1 MTSRDLIGLV
11 YNARVAEAPG
21 LLKALA
27 DSLGLKGRCWLSS
40 AMEVEKEWDKLGST
54 SLVVVAGGDGTIL
67 RTVRVI
73 APFAIPIVGINMGRV
88 GFMTELRV
96 EEAAEKLPVYLDGD
110 LSAGSRGT
118 PSTGSRGT
126 LSTSS
131 RGTLRVEE
139 RMMLQATI
147 AAGSEQEPHLT
158 LHALNDVVIGRGTV
172 AHLMDISAS
181 VDGVPLTSYR
191 ADAVI
196 VATATGS
203 TGYALSAGGPI
214 IYPEAQVMM
223 VQPVAAHTGM
233 RMGLMLPGD
242 SVIELRAADDHPAM
256 LSVDGFTD
264 ATLSPNDRV
273 TVRRSPYTARFLR
286 ANPATVFYSALTRR
300 LGLSPRR
307 EPP

>member
-1 MTSRDLIGLV
+1 MTSRDLVGLV
-11 YNARVAEAPG
+11 YNARLAEAPG
-21 LLKALA
+21 LLKMLA
-27 DSLGLKGRCWLSS
+27 DSLGLRGRCWLSS
-40 AMEVEKEWDKLGST
+40 AMEVEKEWDNLGST

-88 GFMTELRV
+88 GFMSELRV
-96 EEAAEKLPVYLDGD
+96 EEAAEKLPVYLDGGF
-110 LSAGSRGT
+110 SAG
-118 PSTGSRGT
+118 
-126 LSTSS
+126 S

-139 RMMLQATI
+139 RMMLQATV
-147 AAGSEQEPHLT
+147 AAGSEREPRLT

-233 RMGLMLPGD
+233 RMGLILPGD
-242 SVIELRAADDHPAM
+242 SIIELRAADDHPAM

-264 ATLSPNDRV
+264 ATLSPDDMV